1 MLEFNNQ
8 CLAIFKFGEN
18 SKLGLG
24 TIANSG
30 AIVVGALCGVMLKKG
45 LPQRWQETMMQA
57 IAFCIVIIG
66 VQMALK
72 TTNIVIT
79 IFSLVIGAIIGES
92 IDIEEL
98 MRGFSLWVGNKVAR
112 SESVAAE
119 IAKGFVNASILFC
132 TGAMAIVGSIQDGL
146 AGDYT
151 TLFAKATLD
160 GLISLIMAA
169 NLGIGVALSAVSVAV
184 YQGSITLMA
193 GAIEGML
200 SQQILA
206 ELTAAGGIMIMAIG
220 TNMLELTKVR
230 IANLLPGIIVSV
242 VLAKYI
248 L

>member
-1 MLEFNNQ
+1 MF
-8 CLAIFKFGEN
+8 
-18 SKLGLG
+18 GLG

-242 VLAKYI
+242 VLAKYF

>member
-1 MLEFNNQ
+1 M
-8 CLAIFKFGEN
+8 
-18 SKLGLG
+18 LGLG

-220 TNMLELTKVR
+220 TNMLELTKIR

-242 VLAKYI
+242 VLAKYF

>member
-1 MLEFNNQ
+1 M
-8 CLAIFKFGEN
+8 
-18 SKLGLG
+18 LGLG

-92 IDIEEL
+92 IDIDEL
-98 MRGFSLWVGNKVAR
+98 MRRFSLWVGNKVAR

-146 AGDYT
+146 AGYYT

-220 TNMLELTKVR
+220 TNMLNLTKVR

-242 VLAKYI
+242 VLAKYF

>member
-1 MLEFNNQ
+1 M
-8 CLAIFKFGEN
+8 
-18 SKLGLG
+18 LGLG

-57 IAFCIVIIG
+57 IDFCIVIIG

-242 VLAKYI
+242 VLAKYF

>member
-1 MLEFNNQ
+1 M
-8 CLAIFKFGEN
+8 
-18 SKLGLG
+18 LGLG

-30 AIVVGALCGVMLKKG
+30 AIVVGTLCGVMLKKG

-242 VLAKYI
+242 VLAKYF

>member
-1 MLEFNNQ
+1 M
-8 CLAIFKFGEN
+8 
-18 SKLGLG
+18 SGLG
-24 TIANSG
+24 TIANSC
-30 AIVVGALCGVMLKKG
+30 AIVAGALCGVLLKQG
-45 LPQRWQETMMQA
+45 LPQKWQETMLQA

-98 MRGFSLWVGNKVAR
+98 MRRFSLWVGNKVSK

-169 NLGIGVALSAVSVAV
+169 NLGIGVALSAVSVGI
-184 YQGSITLMA
+184 YQGSITFMA

-200 SQQILA
+200 SPQILA

-220 TNMLELTKVR
+220 TNMLNLTKVR

-242 VLAKYI
+242 VLAKYF

>member
-1 MLEFNNQ
+1 M
-8 CLAIFKFGEN
+8 
-18 SKLGLG
+18 LGLG

-30 AIVVGALCGVMLKKG
+30 AIVVGALCGVLLKKG

-92 IDIEEL
+92 IDIDEL
-98 MRGFSLWVGNKVAR
+98 MRRFSHWVGNKVAR

-220 TNMLELTKVR
+220 TNMLNLTKVR

-242 VLAKYI
+242 VLAKYF

>member
-1 MLEFNNQ
+1 M
-8 CLAIFKFGEN
+8 
-18 SKLGLG
+18 LGLG

-242 VLAKYI
+242 VLAKYF